1 MGDHYYL
8 PDGTKAYDIG
18 KREARKQGA
27 LPSVTTVQGIRD
39 KYHINQWRIKE
50 HLKEAYPATQLSDGY
65 PWVEEE
71 FVCEVMDRTRERLAK
86 APDHGTAYHD
96 ALEKSVKAGQV
107 VIGDYDFK
115 IHPESIQA
123 VLDWLNE
130 EGIRANKTEIS
141 FGNTVYGYGGTVDL
155 FATRSEKRDGWTA
168 KIPTVIDY
176 KTKDT
181 EPGVRPKFYPENCE
195 QLIAYAEG
203 LQLIAYAEGLG
214 VDSECI
220 SVIVSRNEPGVIH
233 VRKWKPKELA
243 YHWRKF
249 QLTLALWHH
258 EHKWVPYYKEG

>member
-39 KYHINQWRIKE
+39 KYHINQWMIRE
-50 HLKEAYPATQLSDGY
+50 NLKTAYDWAGIEEQGVQYYVNIPTPQDV
-65 PWVEEE
+65 WVKD
-71 FVCEVMDRTRERLAK
+71 MMTLTSERLAK

-123 VLDWLNE
+123 VLDWLDE
-130 EGIRANKTEIS
+130 ERIDPVSLEES
-141 FGNTVYGYGGTVDL
+141 FGNAELGYGGTADL
-155 FATRSEKRDGWTA
+155 LGTCYCWPNGVGRAVHDFA
-168 KIPTVIDY
+168 IDY
-176 KTKDT
+176 KTKET

-195 QLIAYAEG
+195 QLIAYIKG
-203 LQLIAYAEGLG
+203 LHMHATG
-214 VDSECI
+214 I

-233 VRKWKPKELA
+233 TRKWKPKELA